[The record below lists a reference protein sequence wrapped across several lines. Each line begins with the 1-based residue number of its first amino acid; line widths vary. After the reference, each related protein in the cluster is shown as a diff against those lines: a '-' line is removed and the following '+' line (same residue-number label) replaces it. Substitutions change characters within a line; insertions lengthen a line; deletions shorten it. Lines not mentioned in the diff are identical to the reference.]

1 MSMCPVVIC
10 GGLSRT
16 FLGTLLCLTIAVGA
30 LGSSLFRAT
39 RIKAPPVRP
48 SRLVADTYMDVL
60 CRPPSSVEILR
71 WDGSPV
77 EKAALAQVLDATEE
91 AGRLRKVRQA
101 FFDLLRREPTSDDCS
116 ELRDLI
122 DRRLDI
128 DAVRGE
134 IANLAEA
141 RRVAA
146 VRQLFIEVFN
156 RDPLAWD
163 DPSLRRWTDS
173 PFGLREIRSRLVSQR
188 PIVGVHYFAWY
199 QPDAGGWRNH
209 ETRVP
214 ADSPKPALGWYNSA
228 DPVVMAT
235 QIRQMEETGFDFVAV
250 HVIPA
255 LPQTWSNAHAFV
267 DRLSGH
273 RLHVALVLD
282 SLYDE
287 SPAVK
292 ARWVEKTRQEFG
304 SNSHY
309 LRLHG
314 QPLVMLF
321 STRIDFDVPGVLLRN
336 VYWSYRY
343 DPGKNPFNGNLRLE
357 PRDWPF
363 WAPTPQPVANGLVPV
378 IPGYTDAGLGR
389 AQSMVHERN
398 NGQMYRE
405 QWRRALTVHPEV
417 ILVYSW
423 NEYFERTAIEPTDA
437 WGDQYL
443 RLTACFIGHAHRGE
457 SGDC

>member
-1 MSMCPVVIC
+1 VRVIN
-10 GGLSRT
+10 
-16 FLGTLLCLTIAVGA
+16 A
-30 LGSSLFRAT
+30 
-39 RIKAPPVRP
+39 
-48 SRLVADTYMDVL
+48 VAD
-60 CRPPSSVEILR
+60 
-71 WDGSPV
+71 W
-77 EKAALAQVLDATEE
+77 
-91 AGRLRKVRQA
+91 
-101 FFDLLRREPTSDDCS
+101 
-116 ELRDLI
+116 I

-128 DAVRGE
+128 DAVQRE
-134 IANLAEA
+134 IATLPEG

-146 VRQLFIEVFN
+146 IRQLFVEMFG
-156 RDPLAWD
+156 RDPRAWD
-163 DPSLRRWTDS
+163 DPALRRWTDS
-173 PFGLREIRSRLVSQR
+173 PFGLAEIRSRLAAER

-214 ADSPKPALGWYNSA
+214 SDSPKPVLGWYDSRDTA
-228 DPVVMAT
+228 VMAM
-235 QIRQMEETGFDFVAV
+235 QIRQMEDAGFDFVAV

-255 LPQTWSNAHAFV
+255 LPQTWSNARALV
-267 DRLSGH
+267 DSLSGH
-273 RLHVALVLD
+273 RLNVALVLD

-287 SPAVK
+287 PPAVK
-292 ARWVEKTRQEFG
+292 AQWVERTRQEFG
-304 SNSHY
+304 GNSHY

-321 STRIDFDVPGVLLRN
+321 STRLDFDVPGVLLRN

-363 WAPTPQPVANGLVPV
+363 WAPTPQPLANGLVPV
-378 IPGYTDAGLGR
+378 IPGYTDAALGR

-405 QWRRALTVHPEV
+405 QWQHALALHPEV

-443 RLTACFIGHAHRGE
+443 RMTACFIAHAHRGE

>member
-1 MSMCPVVIC
+1 
-10 GGLSRT
+10 
-16 FLGTLLCLTIAVGA
+16 
-30 LGSSLFRAT
+30 
-39 RIKAPPVRP
+39 
-48 SRLVADTYMDVL
+48 MDVL
-60 CRPPSSVEILR
+60 CRPPSGVEILR

-77 EKAALAQVLDATEE
+77 EKAALARTLEATEE
-91 AGRLRKVRQA
+91 SGRLQQARRA
-101 FFDLLRREPTSDDCS
+101 FFDVLRREPTGQDCTQ
-116 ELRDLI
+116 LREWI

-128 DAVRGE
+128 DAVQRE
-134 IANLAEA
+134 IAKLPEA
-141 RRVAA
+141 RRVTAI
-146 VRQLFIEVFN
+146 RQLFVEMFG
-156 RDPLAWD
+156 RDPRAWD
-163 DPSLRRWTDS
+163 DPALRRWTDS
-173 PFGLREIRSRLVSQR
+173 PLGLREIRSRLAAQR
-188 PIVGVHYFAWY
+188 PIVGIHYFAWY
-199 QPDAGGWRNH
+199 QSDLAGWRNH

-214 ADSPKPALGWYNSA
+214 SDAPKPALGWYDSR
-228 DPVVMAT
+228 DTEVMAT
-235 QIRQMEETGFDFVAV
+235 HIRQMEEAGFDFVAV

-321 STRIDFDVPGVLLRN
+321 STRLDFDVPGVLLRN

-405 QWRRALTVHPEV
+405 QWQRALAVHPEV

-443 RLTACFIGHAHRGE
+443 RLTACFIAQAHRGTRAT
-457 SGDC
+457 C

>member
-1 MSMCPVVIC
+1 MFIA
-10 GGLSRT
+10 
-16 FLGTLLCLTIAVGA
+16 TLVCLTVAVGV
-30 LGSSLFRAT
+30 LGSSLWTTPRVKGA
-39 RIKAPPVRP
+39 RVRP
-48 SRLVADTYMDVL
+48 SRLVADTFAEVL
-60 CRPPSSVEILR
+60 CRPPSAVEMLR
-71 WDGSPV
+71 WNSRPLEG
-77 EKAALAQVLDATEE
+77 AALVRALEATEE
-91 AGRLRKVRQA
+91 SHRLQQVRRA
-101 FFDLLRREPTSDDCS
+101 FFDLLRREATRRDCTQ
-116 ELRDLI
+116 LRDWI
-122 DRRLDI
+122 DRRLAI
-128 DAVRGE
+128 DAVQRE
-134 IANLAEA
+134 IANLPEA

-146 VRQLFIEVFN
+146 VRQLFIELFG
-156 RDPLAWD
+156 RDPTGWD
-163 DPSLRRWTDS
+163 DPALRRWVDS
-173 PFGLREIRSRLVSQR
+173 PFGLGDIRSRLGAQR
-188 PIVGVHYFAWY
+188 PIVGIHYFAWY

-209 ETRVP
+209 ATRVP
-214 ADSPKPALGWYNSA
+214 PDSPKPALGWYDSSNT
-228 DPVVMAT
+228 DVMAT

-255 LPQTWSNAHAFV
+255 LPHTWSNARAFV

-273 RLHVALVLD
+273 RLNAALVLD

-287 SPAVK
+287 PAAVK
-292 ARWVEKTRQEFG
+292 ARWVEKARQEFG
-304 SNSHY
+304 GNSHY

-321 STRIDFDVPGVLLRN
+321 STRLDFDVPGVLLRN

-363 WAPTPQPVANGLVPV
+363 WAPTPQPLANGLVPV
-378 IPGYTDAGLGR
+378 IPGYTDAALGR
-389 AQSMVHERN
+389 ERSMVHERN

-405 QWRRALTVHPEV
+405 QWQRALALHAEV

-423 NEYFERTAIEPTDA
+423 NEYFERTAIEPTET

-443 RLTACFIGHAHRGE
+443 RMTACFIGHAHRGE